1 MIAEPPGEPYY
12 IARIMEFVYKPDDSS
27 APSMQSAQESNEGES
42 PVTKRRRIVKPSRHK
57 IADSQVSAENYMVRV
72 NWFYRPKDIQKKA
85 TDSRLLYVT
94 MNSDLCPIASIRG
107 KVTVSHKEYIEDFD
121 LYRSQPNCF
130 WFDKLFDGYIL
141 SLFDVVPTEKIINI
155 PLRAQKV
162 LQERFRYAI
171 VEAGRA
177 KDLCASPKN
186 CVKCTQWC
194 SPDDSVQCAHCSNF
208 YHMLCV
214 DPPLERKPSRGFG
227 WSCAICSGA
236 REKKLRENR
245 GIEAARFSN
254 GTDTNSSTPP
264 PSNLS
269 SEVPTSTANS
279 GNNSTGSS
287 PPAMTR
293 SEELAQAFDGRVKSH
308 KLTLEQKRQLRLWPF
323 RYLGVHAKIEDV
335 LDMDDRIY
343 PRAASRLGNKHQANV
358 SAWPG
363 RPLVYYEHEKPEKK
377 NRRAKSTTRREPAK
391 LIQSDSAEKNEEI
404 AELLLLDKKNRP
416 AWLQEKPAGYIERGG
431 DETATLMW
439 KTPEGVDVDS
449 NTKDQFD
456 LFLENI
462 AGPLATTAGVEGYTP
477 NYIDACLKAYMDCGF
492 NGAEAA
498 ETIKLLNRKILKEPT
513 LTAQEVAR
521 FEEGVQRFGNELH
534 EVYKVVK
541 TKKPA
546 DIVRFYYLWKKTP
559 NGHKIWDNYEGR
571 RHKMKPEYARNEG
584 ELVDNIADNNDDS
597 KFDLTKAAALQRTFI
612 CKHCHATES
621 DDWQRAPGYPVAG
634 NTNPVNALCARCARL
649 WRRYAVVWED
659 PEEVIK
665 KMAYRGSGGLKRRLE
680 EELIEDTKAILAYR
694 AEELERQQ
702 NRKKAKLDI
711 KPAALVNGTG
721 SRVGKQLSIS
731 SSSSESSFSSP
742 PLLSSVSSGTMISEL
757 ANPLPADSKPSGSE
771 NNTPAPVVRKKPGPK
786 PGSKPGPKAG
796 SKPGPK
802 PGSKPGSKPGP
813 KPGPKLEGKANPV
826 KSEALAETPKKPRGK
841 PGPKPKPK
849 NLPLP
854 PAESQTESGQLL
866 MGKGSPHS
874 VVLKPLSIKRKSIDD
889 ASKTLKTN
897 FKEERI
903 SELPL
908 QPFLSSPIPLKSV
921 LPSES
926 PQSVS
931 KVNLKKQSDIKA
943 MESSPLKC
951 EITRPCMVCM
961 TRTPGDE
968 QLRCSNCGVN
978 VHKACYGIT
987 AEQPYTTWTCDP
999 CSNDEQPAISA
1010 LYGCVLCPVRELNH
1024 EGSINGDPKARPDA
1038 VKRTFGDNWA
1048 HVRCSIWIDSL
1059 VFGDIH
1065 TMQPIEGIG
1074 SIASSTNKPCR
1085 FCGSQ
1090 TNFCLECPH
1099 CDHVFHVG
1107 CADKYEYQFKIELE
1121 PAHDP
1126 SVLSIEFNNMRVIAR
1141 TVILCQSAPLEPNLH
1156 APTEIDQKTGK
1167 TLLQLY
1173 IDTYKV
1179 SRSNLIGA
1187 RKRASLYAIDDNFS
1201 PLGTI
1206 EPVLDDAQ
1214 SGTKTAANFCSE
1226 CSSKSSPI
1234 WWDCEAGNLCH
1245 VCYWKQK
1252 DEEKFSKSYD
1262 TQKLSITRPASST
1275 LKSSR
1280 PISSS
1285 DLFKTSKYTPT
1296 PLPSSPPTSGIESIG
1311 EPQDNPKITAFMK
1324 NLKEV
1329 ENEELKENRS
1339 TGKMSLQDILIS

>member
-12 IARIMEFVYKPDDSS
+12 IARIMEFVYKPEDSS
-27 APSMQSAQESNEGES
+27 ALSMQIAQETNEGDS
-42 PVTKRRRIVKPSRHK
+42 PVNKRRRIIKPSRHK
-57 IADSQVSAENYMVRV
+57 MADSKISAENYMVRV
-72 NWFYRPKDIQKKA
+72 NWFYRPKDIQKKS

-130 WFDKLFDGYIL
+130 WFDKLFDGYII

-227 WSCAICSGA
+227 WSCAMCSGA

-264 PSNLS
+264 SSNLS
-269 SEVPTSTANS
+269 SEFPTSTANS

-358 SAWPG
+358 SGWPG
-363 RPLVYYEHEKPEKK
+363 RPLVYYEHENPEKK
-377 NRRAKSTTRREPAK
+377 TRRAKSTTRREPAK
-391 LIQSDSAEKNEEI
+391 LVHSDSAERNEEI

-439 KTPEGVDVDS
+439 ETPEVFEVKT
-449 NTKDQFD
+449 NAKDQFD
-456 LFLENI
+456 MFLENV
-462 AGPLATTAGVEGYTP
+462 AGPLATTAGVEAYTP

-492 NGAEAA
+492 NDTEAA

-513 LTAQEVAR
+513 LNAQEVAR
-521 FEEGVQRFGNELH
+521 FEEGVQKFGNELH

-559 NGHKIWDNYEGR
+559 NGHKIWDNFEGR
-571 RHKMKPEYARNEG
+571 RHKMRPEYARNEG

-597 KFDLTKAAALQRTFI
+597 KFDLTKAAELQRTFI

-634 NTNPVNALCARCARL
+634 TTNPVNALCSRCARL

-665 KMAYRGSGGLKRRLE
+665 KMAYRGSGGVKRRLE
-680 EELIEDTKAILAYR
+680 EELIEDMKAILAHR
-694 AEELERQQ
+694 SEELERQQ
-702 NRKKAKLDI
+702 NRKKAKVEV
-711 KPAALVNGTG
+711 KPIALVNGSGT
-721 SRVGKQLSIS
+721 RLGKRLSDS
-731 SSSSESSFSSP
+731 SPSSESSLSSP
-742 PLLSSVSSGTMISEL
+742 PLLSSASSGTMISEL
-757 ANPLPADSKPSGSE
+757 ANPPAADSKLSVID
-771 NNTPAPVVRKKPGPK
+771 NNTSVPVARKKPGPK
-786 PGSKPGPKAG
+786 PGSKPGPKPRSKPGPKPG
-796 SKPGPK
+796 SRPGPKPGPK
-802 PGSKPGSKPGP
+802 PGSKP
-813 KPGPKLEGKANPV
+813 EVKAEPA

-849 NLPLP
+849 NLPP
-854 PAESQTESGQLL
+854 PPTESQTVSSQFQL
-866 MGKGSPHS
+866 GKTSPS
-874 VVLKPLSIKRKSIDD
+874 NVLKPSSMKR
-889 ASKTLKTN
+889 ASKIVKTN
-897 FKEERI
+897 VKEERKP
-903 SELPL
+903 ELPL
-908 QPFLSSPIPLKSV
+908 QPFLSSPIPLRSV

-931 KVNLKKQSDIKA
+931 KIDFKKQSDINA
-943 MESSPLKC
+943 MEPSPFKS
-951 EITRPCMVCM
+951 EITRSCMVCM
-961 TRTPGDE
+961 SRTPDDK
-968 QLRCSNCGVN
+968 QFKCSNCGVN

-987 AEQPYTTWTCDP
+987 TEQSSATWTCDP
-999 CSNDEQPAISA
+999 CSNDEQPVISA
-1010 LYGCVLCPVRELNH
+1010 LYGCVLCPIRELNH
-1024 EGSINGDPKARPDA
+1024 EGSITGDPKARPDA

-1048 HVRCSIWIDSL
+1048 HVRCSIWIDNL

-1074 SIASSTNKPCR
+1074 SITSSTNKPCR

-1090 TNFCLECPH
+1090 SNFCLECPH

-1141 TVILCQSAPLEPNLH
+1141 TVILCQSAPLSPKHH

-1179 SRSNLIGA
+1179 SRSSSIGA
-1187 RKRASLYAIDDNFS
+1187 RKRAALYATDDIFS

-1206 EPVLDDAQ
+1206 EPGLDDTQLGA
-1214 SGTKTAANFCSE
+1214 KAAAITCSE

-1234 WWDCEAGNLCH
+1234 WWDCDAGSLCH
-1245 VCYWKQK
+1245 ICYWKQK

-1275 LKSSR
+1275 LRSSQ
-1280 PISSS
+1280 PVSTS
-1285 DLFKTSKYTPT
+1285 DLFKGSKFTLT
-1296 PLPSSPPTSGIESIG
+1296 PLPSSPSTSEIESVG
-1311 EPQDNPKITAFMK
+1311 EPQNNPKIAAFMK

-1329 ENEELKENRS
+1329 ENDQLKENRS
-1339 TGKMSLQDILIS
+1339 GGKMSLQDILIS